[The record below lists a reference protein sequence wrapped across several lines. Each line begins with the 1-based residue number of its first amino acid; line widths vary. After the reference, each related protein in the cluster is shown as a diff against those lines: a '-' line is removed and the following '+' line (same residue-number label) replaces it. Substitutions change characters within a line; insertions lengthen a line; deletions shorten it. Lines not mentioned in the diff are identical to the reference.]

1 MSEPSEN
8 ELREDV
14 TSEITP
20 EETTEHIVTAVEETV
35 GSNAGEIAAAVAG
48 DLREEET
55 PRRKAWKRL
64 AVTTAVLL
72 LVVLAMLLTTGAF
85 GSELTTQ
92 ERVKKF
98 SDAFF
103 TVGGLTLC
111 FGLLMWVAGEGT
123 FDMLKY
129 GIRMLFRVRFHE
141 KNETYAEYRERKRG
155 KRGGTCLYAVV
166 PGALLTA
173 VAVVLAVVFEYV

>member
-1 MSEPSEN
+1 MSAPSEN
-8 ELREDV
+8 ELRE
-14 TSEITP
+14 
-20 EETTEHIVTAVEETV
+20 EE
-35 GSNAGEIAAAVAG
+35 S
-48 DLREEET
+48 
-55 PRRKAWKRL
+55 PKRKMWKRL
-64 AVTTAVLL
+64 AVTTVVML

-111 FGLLMWVAGEGT
+111 FGLLMWVAGEGM
-123 FDMLKY
+123 FDMISY

-155 KRGGTCLYAVV
+155 KRGGTCLYAIV

>member
-8 ELREDV
+8 E
-14 TSEITP
+14 S
-20 EETTEHIVTAVEETV
+20 
-35 GSNAGEIAAAVAG
+35 
-48 DLREEET
+48 
-55 PRRKAWKRL
+55 RKPWKRL
-64 AVTTAVLL
+64 VITTAVLL
-72 LVVLAMLLTTGAF
+72 AVVLAMLLATGAF
-85 GSELTTQ
+85 GSDLTTQ

-111 FGLLMWVAGEGT
+111 FGVLMWVAGEGM
-123 FDMLKY
+123 FDMISY

-155 KRGGTCLYAVV
+155 KKGGSCLYAVV
-166 PGALLTA
+166 PGAILTA
-173 VAVVLAVVFEYV
+173 VAVVLAVMFEYV

>member
-1 MSEPSEN
+1 VSEPSEN
-8 ELREDV
+8 E
-14 TSEITP
+14 S
-20 EETTEHIVTAVEETV
+20 
-35 GSNAGEIAAAVAG
+35 
-48 DLREEET
+48 
-55 PRRKAWKRL
+55 RKPWKRL
-64 AVTTAVLL
+64 VITTAVLL
-72 LVVLAMLLTTGAF
+72 AVVLAMLLATGAF
-85 GSELTTQ
+85 GGDLTTQ

-111 FGLLMWVAGEGT
+111 FGVLMWVAGEGM
-123 FDMLKY
+123 FDMISY

-155 KRGGTCLYAVV
+155 KKGGSCLYAVV
-166 PGALLTA
+166 PGAILTA